1 MLDKEYFIINTFV
14 LKRKNNI
21 IVERTNFKKLPI
33 KQYFRYKFQK
43 IGIDG
48 SSYPTLFEILEDEHN
63 DLNMKRTIIAEQD
76 NRKKHSKQDLLTPV
90 VRMCQNNYIT
100 FNKRQYKQMKGIPQ
114 GLCVSYIL
122 SSFYYANLEENV
134 LQFLRKESI
143 DGDSKEL
150 NLLMRLTD
158 DYLLMTTEK
167 NNAMLFIEKLY
178 QLSLGNYF
186 KFNMKKLKTNFVL
199 NLQKIGCLN
208 QKQDPLSIDDELFNW
223 IGISID
229 MKTLHIMQNIN
240 TKKEGILCTLN
251 VNMQTR
257 ESILWLKRKLKSF
270 LMNNITF
277 YFKSTI
283 NSQDFAKI
291 TLTKLYIAAA
301 EKYVCCCSEFK
312 RFHQTT
318 SLRPQ
323 ADLKIIHILYVVIRS
338 FFKYLVCNVKQP
350 VFVRQDYQQFFQ
362 YSLKF
367 FTLRFQQS
375 KSEFRGV
382 FKMLRAKE
390 KKL

>member
-1 MLDKEYFIINTFV
+1 LQRSDLLDKEYFIINTFV

-21 IVERTNFKKLPI
+21 IVERQNFKKLPI

-48 SSYPTLFEILEDEHN
+48 SSYPTLFEILEDEYN

-134 LQFLRKESI
+134 LQFLRKESME
-143 DGDSKEL
+143 GDNKEI

-208 QKQDPLSIDDELFNW
+208 QK
-223 IGISID
+223 
-229 MKTLHIMQNIN
+229 
-240 TKKEGILCTLN
+240 
-251 VNMQTR
+251 
-257 ESILWLKRKLKSF
+257 
-270 LMNNITF
+270 
-277 YFKSTI
+277 
-283 NSQDFAKI
+283 
-291 TLTKLYIAAA
+291 
-301 EKYVCCCSEFK
+301 
-312 RFHQTT
+312 
-318 SLRPQ
+318 
-323 ADLKIIHILYVVIRS
+323 
-338 FFKYLVCNVKQP
+338 
-350 VFVRQDYQQFFQ
+350 
-362 YSLKF
+362 
-367 FTLRFQQS
+367 
-375 KSEFRGV
+375 
-382 FKMLRAKE
+382 
-390 KKL
+390 